1 MTLPSNTFQSSAMAR
16 NQQDDLCIEGKR
28 TPLQMISQGVCL
40 PGIPRHPTFAAQRQW
55 LLERMALAFRVFARK
70 GYTDGMA
77 GHISVRDPEN
87 LHTFWTV
94 SLSTWRENL
103 SRVEMLKQMTESASK
118 TLRPPESQ

>member
-1 MTLPSNTFQSSAMAR
+1 MSGD
-16 NQQDDLCIEGKR
+16 QQGNHDADQKK

-40 PGIPRHPTFAAQRQW
+40 PTIPRHPTFAAHREW

-94 SLSTWRENL
+94 SRSTCEGSL
-103 SRVEMLKQMTESASK
+103 CEY
-118 TLRPPESQ
+118 RPS